1 MRAARVDEN
10 QREVVAALR
19 AAGASVQSLASVS
32 AAPGCPDLLVGYR
45 GATYLLEVKDGS
57 KPPSARNLTPYEAAW
72 HMRWR
77 GRPVAVVE
85 SVEDALA
92 ACGIEVRR

>member
-1 MRAARVDEN
+1 MRRGRRDDNHA
-10 QREVVAALR
+10 EVVAALR
-19 AAGASVQSLASVS
+19 AAGASVEDLADVGG
-32 AAPGCPDLLVGYR
+32 GCPDLLVGIR
-45 GATYLLEVKDGS
+45 HVTYLLEVKDGT
-57 KPPSARNLTPYEAAW
+57 KPPSKRNLTPYEAAW